1 MIHDEES
8 FDKIMPFVVGFTA
21 ACLAVVYVVLFCIII
36 KLGFSVSRIVAIIL
50 LALLDFV
57 FCATNSASFW

>member
-21 ACLAVVYVVLFCIII
+21 ACLAVVYVVLFCIIN
-36 KLGFSVSRIVAIIL
+36 KVGV
-50 LALLDFV
+50 
-57 FCATNSASFW
+57 N